1 MPAPRPGPSLE
12 LGDARSPTGPRPGAG
27 EYHRRVPPDASPAA
41 ANPASPATV
50 EGLPAAGGL
59 AAAGDPIADKGPTG
73 ESLAADGDSAS
84 GRRRITEALDLDV
97 AARRWVCNR
106 CGRDLGPADRSYK
119 EGCLLCDRDPREI
132 HVPFDPPTEFGFSPH
147 PDWCRIVEVYCPGCA
162 VMFDV
167 EYLPPGHP
175 VTHDI
180 EIDLDAIG

>member
-1 MPAPRPGPSLE
+1 M
-12 LGDARSPTGPRPGAG
+12 
-27 EYHRRVPPDASPAA
+27 PPDASPAA
-41 ANPASPATV
+41 DGDLTATA
-50 EGLPAAGGL
+50 GSAPDGNLAADRGAAPDGNL
-59 AAAGDPIADKGPTG
+59 AADRGAAAGD
-73 ESLAADGDSAS
+73 SAP

-106 CGRDLGPADRSYK
+106 CGRDLGPAERSYK

-180 EIDLDAIG
+180 ELDLDAVR

>member
-1 MPAPRPGPSLE
+1 M
-12 LGDARSPTGPRPGAG
+12 
-27 EYHRRVPPDASPAA
+27 PPDAPPAA
-41 ANPASPATV
+41 DLPAP
-50 EGLPAAGGL
+50 PAAGGL
-59 AAAGDPIADKGPTG
+59 AAAGDPVADKGPTG
-73 ESLAADGDSAS
+73 EGLTADGDSAAAEGS
-84 GRRRITEALDLDV
+84 AAAGDSAPGRRRITEALDLDV

-106 CGRDLGPADRSYK
+106 CGRDLGPAERSYK